1 MDFIKAVTS
10 PYPKNQPMNPLIEQ
24 FVSQKHIAVVGMSRS
39 RKKFGN
45 MAARE
50 LKQKGFEIYP
60 VHPEAGE
67 IDGLTCYPS
76 LKSLNGKIDAVWIS
90 VPPAKV
96 SPVLAEAAE
105 IGLKNI
111 WLQQGAWSAE
121 VQQTIDQL
129 GLPVVSK
136 KCIMMYAPPVKSVHK
151 FHRTIKGILGK
162 L

>member
-1 MDFIKAVTS
+1 
-10 PYPKNQPMNPLIEQ
+10 MNPLIEQ
-24 FVSQKHIAVVGMSRS
+24 FVLQKRIAVVGMSRS
-39 RKKFGN
+39 GKKFGN
-45 MAARE
+45 MAAKE
-50 LKQKGFEIYP
+50 LKAKGYEIFAI
-60 VHPEAGE
+60 HPEVTE
-67 IDGLTCYPS
+67 VDGFACSPNLT
-76 LKSLNGKIDAVWIS
+76 SLNGKIDAVWIS

-129 GLPVVSK
+129 QLQVVSK

-151 FHRTIKGILGK
+151 FHRTIKGIFGRL
-162 L
+162 

>member
-1 MDFIKAVTS
+1 M
-10 PYPKNQPMNPLIEQ
+10 NQLIDN
-24 FVSQKHIAVVGMSRS
+24 FVSSKRIAVVGMSRS
-39 RKKFGN
+39 GKKFGN

-50 LKQKGFEIYP
+50 LKMKGYEIFP
-60 VHPEAGE
+60 VHPEANE
-67 IDGLTCYPS
+67 IDGFTCSPNLQS
-76 LKSLNGKIDAVWIS
+76 LSGKVDAVWIS
-90 VPPAKV
+90 IPPKNV
-96 SPVLAEAAE
+96 SSVLEEAAQ

-129 GLPVVSK
+129 QLPVVTK

-151 FHRTIKGILGK
+151 FHRTIKGIFGK